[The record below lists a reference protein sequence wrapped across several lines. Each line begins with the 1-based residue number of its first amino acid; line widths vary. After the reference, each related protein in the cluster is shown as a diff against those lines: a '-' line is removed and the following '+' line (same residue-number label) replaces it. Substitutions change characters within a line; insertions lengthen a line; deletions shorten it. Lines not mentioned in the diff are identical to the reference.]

1 MIDPAR
7 PRRNAVPPPVHIEQV
22 VADRR
27 PYPATGVVRLPPLT
41 RDLEIDYAGLS
52 FIAPQKMLF
61 RYRLEGREEA
71 WQEPGTRRQA
81 FYTDLRPG
89 TYRFHVIA
97 SNNDGLWNEAGAAL
111 DFVVAPAWYQG
122 RAFVVIAVMTAF
134 SSCGECTGFDC
145 ARSRRLST
153 RVLTSDWRNERAWHA
168 ISTTP
173 CCKPS
178 RQARWSRMPHSH
190 GATTPPGWRA

>member
-97 SNNDGLWNEAGAAL
+97 SNNDGVWSEEGAAL
-111 DFVVAPAWYQG
+111 DFVVPPAWYQSKVF
-122 RAFVVIAVMTAF
+122 FVMA
-134 SSCGECTGFDC
+134 
-145 ARSRRLST
+145 
-153 RVLTSDWRNERAWHA
+153 VLTGVLVVWGAFRLRLRQVAQVLNARFDERLAERTRMARDLHDTLLQM
-168 ISTTP
+168 TTQ
-173 CCKPS
+173 KTVIVTDAFRS
-178 RQARWSRMPHSH
+178 
-190 GATTPPGWRA
+190 